1 MSCDLS
7 PYMYRRVHI
16 SESTLTSL
24 DGAYEVEPGEGSDRD
39 PYLEGTTTYLIV
51 QKVRAANI

>member
-1 MSCDLS
+1 
-7 PYMYRRVHI
+7 MYRRVHI

-51 QKVRAANI
+51 QKVRATNI